1 MGRLKATWC
10 PTRAECA
17 KMLSAAGFEI
27 TRYSGSHAIWKH
39 ADGRT
44 IPVPIT
50 HPSRKVTPV
59 VWRNV
64 KRVLGMESNTPERS

>member
-17 KMLSAAGFEI
+17 KMLSEAGFAI
-27 TRYSGSHAIWKH
+27 ARYSGSHAIWKH

-44 IPVPIT
+44 IPVPAT
-50 HPSRKVTPV
+50 HLSRKVTPV

-64 KRVLGMESNTPERS
+64 KRVLTVED